1 MTATDIPTDTTSTS
15 GISSPAMTELA
26 AVEPGGGDHRFF
38 LNHLASVK
46 VAAGESATQMSAVEF
61 TAPRGFGPPL
71 HMHREEDEI
80 MYVLDGEIRLDL
92 GDESQVATGGTVVSL
107 PHGIPHVF
115 QVLSGEARFLTVTSG
130 AKAHPT
136 FDAFVRALGASTDPT
151 ALPAPVEIDPGHVAQ
166 VCADHGIEVL
176 GPPPAPLA

>member
-1 MTATDIPTDTTSTS
+1 MTAIDISTSTRS
-15 GISSPAMTELA
+15 TTGNPAMTDLA

-46 VAAGESATQMSAVEF
+46 VSAGASATRMSAVEF

-71 HMHREEDEI
+71 HVHREEDEI
-80 MYVLDGEIRLDL
+80 MYVIDGEIRLDL
-92 GDESQVATGGTVVSL
+92 DGESHVVTRGAVASL
-107 PHGIPHVF
+107 PHGIPHIF
-115 QVLSGEARFLTVTSG
+115 QVLSDEARFLTVTSG
-130 AKAHPT
+130 ATAHPT
-136 FDAFVRALGASTDPT
+136 FDAFVRALGVPADPS
-151 ALPAPVEIDPGHVAQ
+151 AMPAPVDIDPGHVAR

>member
-1 MTATDIPTDTTSTS
+1 MTTTDITMTPD
-15 GISSPAMTELA
+15 MTELS
-26 AVEPGGGDHRFF
+26 AVEPGGGDHHFF

-46 VAAGESATQMSAVEF
+46 VSAGESATQMNVVEF

-71 HMHREEDEI
+71 HVHRDEDEI
-80 MYVLDGEIRLDL
+80 MYVIDGEIRLDL
-92 GDESQVATGGTVVSL
+92 GDESQVVSRGTVASL

-115 QVLSGEARFLTVTSG
+115 QVLSDEARYLTVTSG

-136 FDAFVRALGASTDPT
+136 FDAFVRALGVPTDP
-151 ALPAPVEIDPGHVAQ
+151 AAMPAPVEIDPGHVAR
-166 VCADHGIEVL
+166 VCAEHGIEVL